1 MFRDALKSGPIC
13 PISLTALLNDG
24 PANQVVRTEVL
35 RPTHPHMH
43 HSSPFRT
50 LLIIPIVSFS
60 AGESTRAQETPD
72 TIASY
77 LASGSF
83 DGELGLVSISHE
95 YRGASDDSGNAL
107 GFLQLQYKSIET
119 WGLHWGAWWYGVKS
133 AWEMHPGDYER
144 LCKADSSLREC
155 FVSWNLPGSQTTA
168 TAGRFSMRQTTIDG
182 RSHQGIEIVSND
194 IADITIRGGAF
205 HRWSRYNRIH
215 VNFQGMTGWYEV
227 DAVHED
233 AGDLFW
239 FGSVR
244 KNGRDSDYI
253 EVFGR
258 HQDNVMTAIGAEWN
272 YSRPVASNRQIGVD
286 GIFAYYVN
294 GWPEELQPDYEN
306 AYTWLIHASMQT
318 ESLSLGIGWH
328 GVSDHT
334 ADIGVGPYF
343 WIDPLV
349 ADNTLPYDARNR
361 AQLFYVD
368 AETSYGPVDL
378 TLAYGYG
385 INQSI
390 DVDSHEF
397 NAIGKVHLREDLSFE
412 IMVSWNMYEGD
423 LLADYVRTGTL
434 LTFEF

>member
-1 MFRDALKSGPIC
+1 MKTQAIF
-13 PISLTALLNDG
+13 
-24 PANQVVRTEVL
+24 
-35 RPTHPHMH
+35 
-43 HSSPFRT
+43 
-50 LLIIPIVSFS
+50 
-60 AGESTRAQETPD
+60 
-72 TIASY
+72 
-77 LASGSF
+77 SGSGRF
-83 DGELGLVSISHE
+83 E
-95 YRGASDDSGNAL
+95 
-107 GFLQLQYKSIET
+107 K
-119 WGLHWGAWWYGVKS
+119 
-133 AWEMHPGDYER
+133 
-144 LCKADSSLREC
+144 
-155 FVSWNLPGSQTTA
+155 
-168 TAGRFSMRQTTIDG
+168 TAG
-182 RSHQGIEIVSND
+182 
-194 IADITIRGGAF
+194 A
-205 HRWSRYNRIH
+205 
-215 VNFQGMTGWYEV
+215 
-227 DAVHED
+227 
-233 AGDLFW
+233 
-239 FGSVR
+239 
-244 KNGRDSDYI
+244 DYI

-272 YSRPVASNRQIGVD
+272 YSRPVASDRQIGVD

-318 ESLSLGIGWH
+318 ESLNLGIGWH